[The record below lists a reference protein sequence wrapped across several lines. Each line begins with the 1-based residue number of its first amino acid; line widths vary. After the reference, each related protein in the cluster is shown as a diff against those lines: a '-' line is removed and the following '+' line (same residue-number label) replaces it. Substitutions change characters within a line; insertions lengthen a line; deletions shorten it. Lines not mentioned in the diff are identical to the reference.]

1 MSVFF
6 GEKSWPQIKEYIDKK
21 GLVIIP
27 FGTVEEHG
35 MHLPVNSDH
44 VIAEGISKSVAEA
57 VKDIYP
63 VLVMPGFW
71 SGYSVKKMTKW
82 PGVIRVR
89 SEILTE
95 VWYDIMSSLVEMG
108 FKKILCINGHGQNPE
123 MIKLAAR
130 RIFDSYDVNVVT
142 SNIWS
147 MAAETV
153 KKVRKSPIGGSLHGG
168 EYETSLMLYYS
179 DLVDMSKVTDVDR
192 ITYRSDFYP
201 GDPFGSAVGGAFLST
216 WCVQESKTGLYGDP
230 TLATKETG
238 RLIVE
243 GVVDMYK
250 RLIDEYM
257 RL

>member
-6 GEKSWPQIKEYIDKK
+6 GEKSWPEIKEYIDKNA
-21 GLVIIP
+21 LIIMP

-35 MHLPVNSDH
+35 HHLPVNSDH
-44 VIAEGISKSVAEA
+44 VIAESIAKDVAEA
-57 VKDIYP
+57 VKDKYP

-71 SGYSVKKMTKW
+71 AGYSVKKMTKW
-82 PGVIRVR
+82 PGVIRIR

-95 VWYDIMSSLVEMG
+95 LWYDAMASLTEMG

-130 RIFDSYDVNVVT
+130 RILDNYDVNVVT
-142 SNIWS
+142 SNVWS
-147 MAAETV
+147 MAAETM

-168 EYETSLMLYYS
+168 EFETSLMLHYT
-179 DLVDMSKVTDVDR
+179 DLVDMSKTTDVDTIR
-192 ITYRSDFYP
+192 YRSEFYP
-201 GDPFGSAVGGAFLST
+201 GDAFGSASGGAFLST

-238 RLIVE
+238 RLVAEGTVE
-243 GVVDMYK
+243 MYK

-257 RL
+257 GL